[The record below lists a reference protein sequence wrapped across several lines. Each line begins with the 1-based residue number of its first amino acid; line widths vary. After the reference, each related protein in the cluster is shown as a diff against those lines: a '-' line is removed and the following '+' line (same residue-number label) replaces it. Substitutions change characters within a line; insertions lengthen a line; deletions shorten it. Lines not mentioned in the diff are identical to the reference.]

1 MAKQAGLETE
11 RTMATRHKILLLDDD
26 AKLLDTYQQ
35 ILGSLPSQPEILT
48 AGSGPRAMAMLESD
62 QFRLLICDLKMPK
75 MDGLQVL
82 SIVRRKHPQLRT
94 VALTSVHDEQYRS
107 RAYALGVDLFW
118 HKPTNE
124 QEIKMFLECIESLL
138 GRERDSGFRGIQS
151 KSLVDI
157 IQLECIS
164 QSSSVLRI
172 TNGPLTGRIWIQ
184 DGEII
189 DSEADELKGEPA
201 FYKILS
207 WKAGSFETFPAD
219 PSRPRTIN
227 KSYNGLLLE
236 TAQALDEKAGAA
248 AEAGESGA
256 ASQALA
262 QLSQVEGIEFVLAMK
277 PGEQNHQVARGL
289 ENPERMAAWARTN
302 LQRFRDLGDRLH
314 AGPVA
319 EIQGLGPQRHVSL
332 ASHGENDFCLGW
344 KHSMSPEQVR
354 EMTKKVLILWAS

>member
-1 MAKQAGLETE
+1 MGAQ
-11 RTMATRHKILLLDDD
+11 HKVLLLDDD
-26 AKLLDTYQQ
+26 VDLLDMYRQLLAQ
-35 ILGSLPSQPEILT
+35 LPSQPEIHT
-48 AGSGPRAMAMLESD
+48 ATSGPRAMAMLEAEP
-62 QFRLLICDLKMPK
+62 FRLLICDLKMPK

-164 QSSSVLRI
+164 QSSSVQRI

-189 DSEADELKGEPA
+189 DSEADEIKGEPA
-201 FYKILS
+201 F
-207 WKAGSFETFPAD
+207 
-219 PSRPRTIN
+219 
-227 KSYNGLLLE
+227 
-236 TAQALDEKAGAA
+236 
-248 AEAGESGA
+248 
-256 ASQALA
+256 
-262 QLSQVEGIEFVLAMK
+262 
-277 PGEQNHQVARGL
+277 
-289 ENPERMAAWARTN
+289 
-302 LQRFRDLGDRLH
+302 QR
-314 AGPVA
+314 
-319 EIQGLGPQRHVSL
+319 
-332 ASHGENDFCLGW
+332 
-344 KHSMSPEQVR
+344 
-354 EMTKKVLILWAS
+354 

>member
-1 MAKQAGLETE
+1 
-11 RTMATRHKILLLDDD
+11 
-26 AKLLDTYQQ
+26 
-35 ILGSLPSQPEILT
+35 
-48 AGSGPRAMAMLESD
+48 MAMLESE

-82 SIVRRKHPQLRT
+82 SIVRRKYPQLRT
-94 VALTSVHDEQYRS
+94 VALTAVHDEQYRN

-138 GRERDSGFRGIQS
+138 GRERENGFRGVQS

-172 TNGPLTGRIWIQ
+172 TNGPFSGKIWIQ

-201 FYKILS
+201 FHRILS
-207 WKAGSFETFPAD
+207 WKAGSFESLPAD

-236 TAQALDEKAGAA
+236 TAQALDEQAGAVTTNGEA
-248 AEAGESGA
+248 ADPTSP
-256 ASQALA
+256 LA
-262 QLSQVEGIEFVLAMK
+262 KLSKVEGIEFVLAMK
-277 PGEQNHQVARGL
+277 PGEKNDQLARGL
-289 ENPERMAAWARTN
+289 ENPQRMAAWAKAS
-302 LQRFRDLGDRLH
+302 LERFKSLGDRLH
-314 AGPVA
+314 VGTFQQM
-319 EIQGLGPQRHVSL
+319 EGFGLQRHVSL
-332 ASHGENDFCLGW
+332 TAHADTDFCLGW
-344 KHSMSPEQVR
+344 KHTMTATQVR
-354 EMTKKVLILWAS
+354 DMTKRVLTLWAS

>member
-1 MAKQAGLETE
+1 
-11 RTMATRHKILLLDDD
+11 MATRHKILLLDDD

-35 ILGSLPSQPEILT
+35 ILGGLPSQPEILT
-48 AGSGPRAMAMLESD
+48 AGSGPRAMAMLEAD
-62 QFRLLICDLKMPK
+62 RFRLLICDVKMPK

-124 QEIKMFLECIESLL
+124 QEIKMFLECMESLL
-138 GRERDSGFRGIQS
+138 GRERDSGFRGVQS

-184 DGEII
+184 DGELI
-189 DSEADELKGEPA
+189 DAEAGDLRAETA
-201 FYKILS
+201 FQKILS
-207 WKAGSFETFPAD
+207 WKAGSFETLPAE
-219 PSRPRTIN
+219 PSRPRTIF

-236 TAQALDEKAGAA
+236 SAGDATPDGAA
-248 AEAGESGA
+248 RVA
-256 ASQALA
+256 ASPLS
-262 QLSQVEGIEFVLAMK
+262 QLSQVEGVEFVLAMK
-277 PGEQNHQVARGL
+277 PGPEGEQVARGL
-289 ENPERMAAWARTN
+289 ENP
-302 LQRFRDLGDRLH
+302 
-314 AGPVA
+314 
-319 EIQGLGPQRHVSL
+319 
-332 ASHGENDFCLGW
+332 
-344 KHSMSPEQVR
+344 
-354 EMTKKVLILWAS
+354 

>member
-1 MAKQAGLETE
+1 MQRTTE
-11 RTMATRHKILLLDDD
+11 VRHKILLLDDD
-26 AKLLDTYQQ
+26 PALLDMYQEV
-35 ILGSLPSQPEILT
+35 LGKLPSRPEVHT
-48 AGSGPRAMAMLESD
+48 ASSGARGMAMLEA
-62 QFRLLICDLKMPK
+62 QPFRLLICDLRMPK

-82 SIVRRKHPQLRT
+82 SIVRRKYPQMRT
-94 VALTSVHDEQYRS
+94 VALTSVIEEQYRS

-189 DSEADELKGEPA
+189 DSEAGELRAEAA
-201 FYKILS
+201 FQKILS
-207 WKAGSFETFPAD
+207 WRAGGFETFPAE
-219 PSRPRTIN
+219 PSRPRTIF

-236 TAQALDEKAGAA
+236 TAQALDEA
-248 AEAGESGA
+248 
-256 ASQALA
+256 
-262 QLSQVEGIEFVLAMK
+262 
-277 PGEQNHQVARGL
+277 
-289 ENPERMAAWARTN
+289 
-302 LQRFRDLGDRLH
+302 
-314 AGPVA
+314 
-319 EIQGLGPQRHVSL
+319 
-332 ASHGENDFCLGW
+332 
-344 KHSMSPEQVR
+344 
-354 EMTKKVLILWAS
+354 

>member
-1 MAKQAGLETE
+1 
-11 RTMATRHKILLLDDD
+11 MATRHKILLLDDD
-26 AKLLDTYQQ
+26 PKLLDTYQQ
-35 ILGSLPSQPEILT
+35 ILASLPSQPEIHT

-62 QFRLLICDLKMPK
+62 QFRLLVCDLKMPK

-138 GRERDSGFRGIQS
+138 GRERDSGFRGVQS

-164 QSSSVLRI
+164 QSSSMLRI
-172 TNGPLTGRIWIQ
+172 TNGSLMGKIWIQ

-189 DSEADELKGEPA
+189 DSEADEFKGEPA
-201 FYKILS
+201 FQRILS

-248 AEAGESGA
+248 AEAGDAATA
-256 ASQALA
+256 ASPALA

-277 PGEQNHQVARGL
+277 PGEQNNHVARGL
-289 ENPERMAAWARTN
+289 ENPERMAVWARAN

-332 ASHGENDFCLGW
+332 TSHADTEFCLGW
-344 KHSMSPEQVR
+344 KHSMSSEQVR